1 MSKINELQ
9 LAKELIK
16 FPSITPVD
24 AGIMKFLE
32 KKLKKLG
39 FKTKIIEF
47 KEKNFR
53 PVKNLYA
60 KIGNKEPNF
69 CFAGHLDVVPP
80 GNLNDWAVNP
90 FKPSIKKGHLI
101 GRGANDMKS
110 SIAAFVSAVSVF
122 LNKNHK
128 FNGSISLLITGDEE
142 GDAINGTKKVV
153 DYLKKKKERI
163 SFCLVGEPTNP
174 NKLGEMIKIG
184 RRGSLTGK
192 LIIDGIQGHVAYPQ
206 RANNPSTT
214 IVKILDELKNIKF
227 DSGTKDFQPTNLEVT
242 RININNSADNV
253 IPGSAEASFNIRFNN
268 KHSSSSIK
276 KRINKIL
283 KKITKKNKSKF
294 KIEYRV
300 SGEAFLTKPNNI
312 TFMIQNII
320 KKITKIK
327 PKLSTTGGTSDARFI
342 RKISP
347 CLEFGLVGRNMHKVN
362 ESVALKDLKNLSKIY
377 HNILQNYFKWKQD

>member
-1 MSKINELQ
+1 MKVLNELQ

-24 AGIMKFLE
+24 AGVMKFLE

-39 FKTKIIEF
+39 FKTRILEF
-47 KEKNFR
+47 KEKSFK

-60 KIGNKEPNF
+60 KLGTKKPNF
-69 CFAGHLDVVPP
+69 CYAGHLDVVPP
-80 GNLNDWAVNP
+80 GDVKDWTINP

-110 SIAAFVSAVSVF
+110 SIASFVSAVSKF
-122 LNKNHK
+122 LSKNKN
-128 FNGSISLLITGDEE
+128 FSGSISLLITGDEE

-153 DYLKKKKERI
+153 EYLKKRKEKI
-163 SFCLVGEPTNP
+163 DFCLVGEPTNP

-192 LIIDGIQGHVAYPQ
+192 LEVFGLQGHVAYPH

-214 IVKILDELKNIKF
+214 IIKILKEIKDIKF
-227 DSGTKDFQPTNLEVT
+227 DKGTKNFQPTNLEVT
-242 RININNSADNV
+242 KININNTADNV
-253 IPGSAEASFNIRFNN
+253 IPAIAEATFNIRFNN

-276 KRINKIL
+276 KKLNKIFN
-283 KKITKKNKSKF
+283 KISKRNKSRYRIK
-294 KIEYRV
+294 YRV
-300 SGEAFLTKPNNI
+300 SGEAFLTKPNKT
-312 TFMIQNII
+312 TFMVQNIV
-320 KKITKIK
+320 KKVTKIK
-327 PKLSTTGGTSDARFI
+327 PKLSTTGGTSDLRFI

-347 CLEFGLVGRNMHKVN
+347 GLEFGLVGKTMHKVD
-362 ESVALKDLKNLSKIY
+362 EAVSLKDLKNLTKIY
-377 HNILQNYFKWKQD
+377 QNILQSYFR